1 MAGAA
6 CKGGV
11 GPGQCITRVFE
22 VVKLGVEPAIHG
34 VTVLAG
40 GRQAKADVV
49 KNRRE
54 EVLLV
59 AGIAGG

>member
-1 MAGAA
+1 MRAGQR
-6 CKGGV
+6 V
-11 GPGQCITRVFE
+11 TRVFE